1 MNFSYDKLKKYLR
14 TLGDVASEG
23 ESEALG
29 DKVPL
34 LVSSCYSACRARIFG
49 SERLVLLCQH
59 ERGLSPE
66 QVQLHAALI
75 SAHYSLPLLFV
86 FQLGTREFCAALIV
100 ANIPFVIV
108 GRQIFVPGAA
118 MAITEAKFNKGTP
131 APIRRFT
138 PLGQVILLY
147 HLQRREHGDQL
158 SFQQLLSDLKIHKVY
173 VSRSARDLEHA
184 GLAQIMSTGRH
195 RQLVFPY
202 DRRKTWEMA
211 QPFLISPVK
220 RSVRLEQ
227 LPPGLPLAGP
237 SALAALT
244 NLNDDPV
251 TTYAGYA
258 LALAPGAVR
267 QYSGSRVE
275 LWRYNPTLLCEQS
288 GVVDKLSL
296 FLSLKDNQDPRI
308 QSGLAAMM
316 EALPW

>member
-1 MNFSYDKLKKYLR
+1 MSLSYGKLKKYLR

-23 ESEALG
+23 ESEALS

-34 LVSSCYSACRARIFG
+34 LASACYSACRARIFG
-49 SERLVLLCQH
+49 SKRLVLLCQH
-59 ERGLSPE
+59 EQSLSPE

-75 SAHYSLPLLFV
+75 SAHYNLPLLFV
-86 FQLGTREFCAALIV
+86 FQHGTREFCAALI
-100 ANIPFVIV
+100 AAKLPFVIV
-108 GRQIFVPGAA
+108 GRQIIVPGAA
-118 MAITEAKFNKGTP
+118 MAITEAKFNKGAP

-138 PLGQVILLY
+138 PLGQVLLLY
-147 HLQRREHGDQL
+147 HLQCRAHGDQL
-158 SFQQLLSDLKIHKVY
+158 PFQQLLRDLKIHKVY

-184 GLAQIMSTGRH
+184 GLAQIMSAGRH
-195 RQLVFPY
+195 KKLVFPY

-220 RSVRLEQ
+220 RSIRLER
-227 LPPGLPLAGP
+227 LPPGLLLAGL

-251 TTYAGYA
+251 PTYAGYA

-267 QYSGSRVE
+267 QYSGGRVE
-275 LWRYNPTLLCEQS
+275 LWKYDPTLLCGQS

-308 QSGLAAMM
+308 QSELAAMM
-316 EALPW
+316 EALLW